1 MEVIP
6 MNIEDSLRA
15 ALRPQDPGAQ
25 FTARVIA
32 AVSAA
37 PRRRARLQLPMALA
51 ASMVATAVGLG
62 LIHQQAE
69 QRRVET
75 ARQQLVLALEITSA
89 KLNQVQQ
96 RLARSGNEENGT

>member
-1 MEVIP
+1 
-6 MNIEDSLRA
+6 MNIEDSLRD
-15 ALRPQDPGAQ
+15 ALRPEDPGAQ
-25 FTARVIA
+25 FTARVMA

-37 PRRRARLQLPMALA
+37 PRRRYSRLQLPLALA
-51 ASMVATAVGLG
+51 ASLVATAIGLT
-62 LIHQQAE
+62 LMHQQAE
-69 QRRVET
+69 QRRGET